1 MSEQELPPWLREQLS
16 RLQQLQQNLQAIM
29 MQKQQVELEIVE
41 TDRALEELRK
51 LEGDNPV
58 YKGAGPLL
66 IKANKDDVLKELEEK
81 KELSNTRLTVLGK
94 QETRVK
100 DNLKEVE
107 NKINTMIRQMQAGAA
122 SGGIGGPGFGTARRT
137 ECWCVRRRIW
147 NTASGAVT
155 KPTIAFLV
163 SRRSLY
169 EKNFS
174 SLNFCPVK

>member
-41 TDRALEELRK
+41 IDRALEELRK
-51 LEGDNPV
+51 LEGDVPV

-66 IKANKDDVLKELEEK
+66 VKANKEIVLKELEEK

-107 NKINTMIRQMQAGAA
+107 NKINTMIRQMQAGA
-122 SGGIGGPGFGTARRT
+122 SGGGIGGSGFGT
-137 ECWCVRRRIW
+137 
-147 NTASGAVT
+147 TAGGQGAGT
-155 KPTIAFLV
+155 PGGGFGT
-163 SRRSLY
+163 R
-169 EKNFS
+169 
-174 SLNFCPVK
+174 PQGQ